1 MSFSKAN
8 TEKVLD
14 DLLLKMVEMS
24 ERDDL
29 TVEQCCRVT
38 EIIVK
43 IAELRGGEERRRS
56 LDATTDRLMRGL
68 GIKH

>member
-8 TEKVLD
+8 VGKVLD
-14 DLLLKMVEMS
+14 DLLLKMAEMS

-29 TVEQCCRVT
+29 TVEQHCRIAEV
-38 EIIVK
+38 IVQ
-43 IAELRGGEERRRS
+43 IAELRGDEERRRTI
-56 LDATTDRLMRGL
+56 DATTDRLMRSI

>member
-14 DLLLKMVEMS
+14 DLLLKMAEMS

-29 TVEQCCRVT
+29 TVEQYCRIAEV
-38 EIIVK
+38 IAK
-43 IAELRGGEERRRS
+43 IAGLRGDEERRRS

-68 GIKH
+68 RIKH